1 MIGATRGLTGKR
13 LTQQCMRAFS
23 TRLTPGTQCFQNR
36 VKLTYPNLTSKR
48 FTSSDSDALQQGIT
62 DIDANTFHKISE
74 EYLETLTDSLEA
86 LSEEN
91 PQIDAEYSVCLKIV
105 YSSKVKT
112 NFLARCS
119 YFDITTKW
127 NLCHQ

>member
-1 MIGATRGLTGKR
+1 MIGITRGIASKR
-13 LTQQCMRAFS
+13 LAQQSARAFS
-23 TRLTPGTQCFQNR
+23 TRLAPGAQCFQKR
-36 VKLTYPNLTSKR
+36 VRITCPNLTSKR

-91 PQIDAEYSVCLKIV
+91 PQIDAEYSVC
-105 YSSKVKT
+105 
-112 NFLARCS
+112 
-119 YFDITTKW
+119 
-127 NLCHQ
+127 